1 MIYFPPQKYETY
13 VDKLGSQL
21 VSPFHFPT
29 GQRSGFPISGQ
40 AIMQSNMLLRSKAR
54 RSVAHFGIGLLALS
68 LVACNPSG
76 QKNDEDEKK
85 SEEKE
90 AVDIPVNVAI
100 ADQGEIASCLEFDS
114 VLETESAVKVFP
126 ESIGLVVDV
135 LAEVGDPVEHNQVI
149 AQLENEEQQ
158 VNLREALSRYKHLQ
172 SKFERTQDLYDR
184 NLINQQEY
192 DTEVF
197 DLEQAEIAYE
207 RARLRLEDTIVRAP
221 VSGVISERS
230 TQVGERVTESSPL
243 FSLLNTDD
251 LFAMVN
257 VPGQHAPS
265 IRPGLNA
272 SIESE
277 IIEGVSYPAQVKLV
291 SPAINSTSGTMG
303 VKVSVNT
310 DHSMPIYPG
319 MFVSVKIILDT
330 KEGVVLVPKSAIV
343 HEGERTFIFKVEESI
358 AQKQPFEFGYS
369 NEKYVES
376 LGGIESGDSIIVLG
390 HSALKDGAKVNVVT
404 QARTTGARPS
414 AKDDQG
420 AES

>member
-1 MIYFPPQKYETY
+1 MGVLRKTKY
-13 VDKLGSQL
+13 
-21 VSPFHFPT
+21 
-29 GQRSGFPISGQ
+29 GQRQMIN
-40 AIMQSNMLLRSKAR
+40 A
-54 RSVAHFGIGLLALS
+54 ALCKP
-68 LVACNPSG
+68 CN
-76 QKNDEDEKK
+76 KTN
-85 SEEKE
+85 
-90 AVDIPVNVAI
+90 
-100 ADQGEIASCLEFDS
+100 
-114 VLETESAVKVFP
+114 
-126 ESIGLVVDV
+126 
-135 LAEVGDPVEHNQVI
+135 
-149 AQLENEEQQ
+149 
-158 VNLREALSRYKHLQ
+158 KHLQ

-221 VSGVISERS
+221 VSGVVSERS

-277 IIEGVSYPAQVKLV
+277 IIEGLSYPAQVKLV

-390 HSALKDGAKVNVVT
+390 HSALKDGSKVNVVT
-404 QARTTGARPS
+404 QTRTTGARPS
-414 AKDDQG
+414 AKDAQG

>member
-1 MIYFPPQKYETY
+1 
-13 VDKLGSQL
+13 
-21 VSPFHFPT
+21 
-29 GQRSGFPISGQ
+29 
-40 AIMQSNMLLRSKAR
+40 MLLRSKAR

-68 LVACNPSG
+68 LVACNPFG

-100 ADQGEIASCLEFDS
+100 ADKGEIASYLEFDS

-126 ESIGLVVDV
+126 ESIGLVVDL
-135 LAEVGDPVEHNQVI
+135 LAEVGDPVERNQVI

-172 SKFERTQDLYDR
+172 SKFERTQGLYDR

-192 DTEVF
+192 DIEVF

-221 VSGVISERS
+221 VAGVISERS

-277 IIEGVSYPAQVKLV
+277 IIEGLSYPAQVKLV

-319 MFVSVKIILDT
+319 MFVSVKILLDT

-414 AKDDQG
+414 AKDDKG

>member
-1 MIYFPPQKYETY
+1 
-13 VDKLGSQL
+13 
-21 VSPFHFPT
+21 
-29 GQRSGFPISGQ
+29 
-40 AIMQSNMLLRSKAR
+40 MQSNLLLRSKAR
-54 RSVAHFGIGLLALS
+54 RSVAHFGIGILALS
-68 LVACNPSG
+68 LVACNPSA

-100 ADQGEIASCLEFDS
+100 ADQGEIASYLEFDS

>member
-1 MIYFPPQKYETY
+1 MSITLSLSTRQ
-13 VDKLGSQL
+13 
-21 VSPFHFPT
+21 H
-29 GQRSGFPISGQ
+29 SGFPISGR
-40 AIMQSNMLLRSKAR
+40 AIMQSNKLLRSKTR

-76 QKNDEDEKK
+76 QKKDEDEKK
-85 SEEKE
+85 SEETE
-90 AVDIPVNVAI
+90 AVDIPVKVAI
-100 ADQGEIASCLEFDS
+100 ADKGEIASYLEFDS

-135 LAEVGDPVEHNQVI
+135 LVEVGDPVERNQVI

-277 IIEGVSYPAQVKLV
+277 IIEGVSYPAAVKLV

-303 VKVSVNT
+303 AKVSVNT

-343 HEGERTFIFKVEESI
+343 HEGERTFIFKVEGSI

-390 HSALKDGAKVNVVT
+390 HNALKDGAKVNVVT
-404 QARTTGARPS
+404 QEQTTGA
-414 AKDDQG
+414 KDGQG
-420 AES
+420 EES

>member
-13 VDKLGSQL
+13 VDKLGSPHI
-21 VSPFHFPT
+21 SPLHFPT

-68 LVACNPSG
+68 LVACNPFG

-100 ADQGEIASCLEFDS
+100 ADKGEIASYLEFDS

-126 ESIGLVVDV
+126 ESIGLVVDL
-135 LAEVGDPVEHNQVI
+135 LAEVGDPVERNQVI

-172 SKFERTQDLYDR
+172 SKFERTQGLYDR

-192 DTEVF
+192 DIEVF

-221 VSGVISERS
+221 VAGVISERS

-277 IIEGVSYPAQVKLV
+277 IIEGLSYPAQVKLV

-330 KEGVVLVPKSAIV
+330 KEGVILVPKSAIV

-414 AKDDQG
+414 AKDDKG

>member
-54 RSVAHFGIGLLALS
+54 RSVAHFGIGILVLS

-100 ADQGEIASCLEFDS
+100 ADQGEIASYLEFDS

>member
-1 MIYFPPQKYETY
+1 
-13 VDKLGSQL
+13 
-21 VSPFHFPT
+21 
-29 GQRSGFPISGQ
+29 
-40 AIMQSNMLLRSKAR
+40 MLLRSKAR

-68 LVACNPSG
+68 LVACNPFG

-100 ADQGEIASCLEFDS
+100 ADKGEIASYLEFDS

-126 ESIGLVVDV
+126 ESIGLVVDL
-135 LAEVGDPVEHNQVI
+135 LAEVGDPVERNQVI

-172 SKFERTQDLYDR
+172 SKFERTQGLYDR

-192 DTEVF
+192 DIEVF

-221 VSGVISERS
+221 VAGVISERS

-277 IIEGVSYPAQVKLV
+277 IIEGLSYPAQVKLV

-330 KEGVVLVPKSAIV
+330 KEGVILVPKSAIV

-414 AKDDQG
+414 AKDDKG

>member
-1 MIYFPPQKYETY
+1 M
-13 VDKLGSQL
+13 QL
-21 VSPFHFPT
+21 KTLS
-29 GQRSGFPISGQ
+29 
-40 AIMQSNMLLRSKAR
+40 LSKVR
-54 RSVAHFGIGLLALS
+54 RSVANFAIGFLAMS
-68 LVACNPSG
+68 LVACNPPAA
-76 QKNDEDEKK
+76 KKDEAKK
-85 SEEKE
+85 KPEESESVE
-90 AVDIPVNVAI
+90 IPVKVAI
-100 ADQGEIASCLEFDS
+100 ANKGEIASYLEFDS
-114 VLETESAVKVFP
+114 VLETESAVTVFP
-126 ESIGLVVDV
+126 ESNGLVVEV
-135 LAEVGDPVEHNQVI
+135 LVEVGDSVERDQVI

-158 VNLREALSRYKHLQ
+158 VNLREALSRFKHLQ
-172 SKFERTQDLYDR
+172 SKFQRTQDLYGR

-207 RARLRLEDTIVRAP
+207 RSRLRLEDTIIRAP
-221 VSGVISERS
+221 VSGVVSERA
-230 TQVGERVTESSPL
+230 TQIGERVSGSSPL

-265 IRPGLNA
+265 IRPGLKA

-277 IIEGVSYPAQVKLV
+277 IIESVSYPAEVKLV

-303 VKVSVNT
+303 VKVSINP

-330 KEGVVLVPKSAIV
+330 KNDVVLIPKSAIV
-343 HEGERTFIFKVEESI
+343 HEGERTFIYKVKESI
-358 AQKQPFEFGYS
+358 AEKQPFEFGYS

-376 LGGIESGDSIIVLG
+376 LGGVESGESVIVLG
-390 HSALKDGAKVNVVT
+390 HNALKDGAKVNVVT
-404 QARTTGARPS
+404 QAQPTIDCKSGE
-414 AKDDQG
+414 DDQE

>member
-13 VDKLGSQL
+13 VDKLGSQH

-40 AIMQSNMLLRSKAR
+40 AIMQSNLLLRSKAR
-54 RSVAHFGIGLLALS
+54 RSVAHFGIGILALS

-100 ADQGEIASCLEFDS
+100 ADQGEIASYLEFDS

-221 VSGVISERS
+221 VSGVVSERS
-230 TQVGERVTESSPL
+230 TQVGKRVTESSPL

-414 AKDDQG
+414 AKDDKG

>member
-1 MIYFPPQKYETY
+1 
-13 VDKLGSQL
+13 
-21 VSPFHFPT
+21 
-29 GQRSGFPISGQ
+29 
-40 AIMQSNMLLRSKAR
+40 MLLRSKAR

-68 LVACNPSG
+68 LVACNPFG

-100 ADQGEIASCLEFDS
+100 ADKGEIASYLEFDS

-126 ESIGLVVDV
+126 ESIGLVVDL
-135 LAEVGDPVEHNQVI
+135 LAEVGDPVERNQVI

-172 SKFERTQDLYDR
+172 SKFERTQGLYDR

-192 DTEVF
+192 DIEVF

-221 VSGVISERS
+221 VAGVISERS

-319 MFVSVKIILDT
+319 MFVSVKILLDT

-414 AKDDQG
+414 AKDDKG